1 MPDLITTLTNAEYHA
16 HPAMSNSR
24 LSRFIESPRLIDVP
38 MEETDAMRFGTL
50 IHTALLEPD
59 TLEARTIVAPAD
71 APKRPDSRQL
81 NAKKPSDE
89 TLKAIAFW
97 EEFNANAIG
106 REVITAKELQYLR
119 NVQERIAR
127 DPIAGPLLAAK
138 GNTESSLFWDDPIT
152 GVQMRCRPDFWREDG
167 IIVDVKK
174 TADCSSYGF
183 GRSCLEFGYDRQAA
197 IYTDGI
203 TAVTRTAPKGF
214 VFLAIE
220 GNKDWTNIKV
230 QAHSVEQVDLDN
242 GRRRRDAGLADYV
255 RIKAEFGPD
264 TSKWPDA
271 IAPAIKPLR
280 IPYHYL
286 ND

>member
-1 MPDLITTLTNAEYHA
+1 MADLVTTLTNAEYHA

-38 MEETDAMRFGTL
+38 MEETAAMRFGTL

-59 TLEARTIVAPAD
+59 TLEARTIVAPECD
-71 APKRPDSRQL
+71 RRTK
-81 NAKKPSDE
+81 E
-89 TLKAIAFW
+89 GKAIYA
-97 EEFNANAIG
+97 EFLTKAEG
-106 REVITAKELQYLR
+106 REVITADELQHLR

-127 DPIAGPLLAAK
+127 DPIAGPLLAAE

-152 GVQMRCRPDFWREDG
+152 GIPMRCRPDFWRKDG
-167 IIVDVKK
+167 YIVDVKK
-174 TADCSSYGF
+174 TADASTYGF

-203 TAVTRTAPKGF
+203 TAVTGTAPKGF
-214 VFLAIE
+214 IFLAIE

-230 QAHSVEQVDLDN
+230 QAHSVEADVLEQ

-271 IAPAIKPLR
+271 IASAIKPLR